1 MNKTH
6 HPADRAERLRIKA
19 KKDRRD
25 SYEAAYVKVYK
36 EAFHGKKTDDPSEE
50 GLPRLSISG
59 SDDITPDDR

>member
-19 KKDRRD
+19 KKDRRKD
-25 SYEAAYVKVYK
+25 T
-36 EAFHGKKTDDPSEE
+36 FHGKKADYPSEE

-59 SDDITPDDR
+59 SDDATPDDR